1 MLYKSL
7 VVRIPDGSIVMKN
20 RKVLWTIEKN
30 YIKGKRYNH
39 DTRRMIGKTLEASR
53 THMYPNDNYKEI
65 FPEDYQALLK
75 KRPSPSSQSIGMYL
89 ILKNIVETLPV
100 YDTLDEVFGRE
111 DTNLILDYAM
121 YQIISESAVSQH
133 YEVTLKDKAIFSES
147 LRSDSYLS
155 TFFKQKIDD
164 DKIALFH
171 ELWAPRI
178 IAFKGIKKAYLNVD
192 GTNIDC
198 EAEGVTLREI
208 GYDKSGEGTTIVG
221 VMYVIAPDGT
231 PLYYIQYR
239 GSIIDSVAVKA
250 VLLFF
255 KHLKVKIAGFCAD
268 RGFCTKDDTDLL
280 RNMKVGFVLMMTSKP
295 EGFITAKNELRDTI
309 RNNID
314 KWIEGSELFGD
325 RTKCR
330 LFKTDTV
337 DSYLHVYYDSAK
349 AGNAIKSLLKKIN
362 RAKANAIKAI
372 KNKKKPKIP
381 EDLQEFIHPRN
392 GRGPKTL
399 VIEYDK
405 IQDAINDK
413 GMHVLATSGDM
424 DTLEA
429 YKIYHSRDS
438 SETQYMFM
446 KSEIGLEKYYTGSDE
461 SIRGKQFVAF
471 VAGILRNELN
481 LASRKMLDEKDRTD
495 WYSVP
500 AIIKELADIK
510 IKRLPGDTYALV
522 MNISARDEFM
532 LKHLCITKDQLDEC
546 VRKQNLRIK
555 GHNR

>member
-53 THMYPNDNYKEI
+53 THMYPNDNYREI

-89 ILKNIVETLPV
+89 ILKNIVETLPL

-221 VMYVIAPDGT
+221 VMYVVAPDGT

-362 RAKANAIKAI
+362 RAKANALKAI

>member
-53 THMYPNDNYKEI
+53 THMYPNDNYREI

-89 ILKNIVETLPV
+89 ILKNIVETLPL

-372 KNKKKPKIP
+372 KKAQYKFLCEIQNPAWS
-381 EDLQEFIHPRN
+381 DPRQQSPLT
-392 GRGPKTL
+392 RPAA
-399 VIEYDK
+399 
-405 IQDAINDK
+405 AIR
-413 GMHVLATSGDM
+413 H
-424 DTLEA
+424 
-429 YKIYHSRDS
+429 
-438 SETQYMFM
+438 
-446 KSEIGLEKYYTGSDE
+446 
-461 SIRGKQFVAF
+461 
-471 VAGILRNELN
+471 
-481 LASRKMLDEKDRTD
+481 
-495 WYSVP
+495 
-500 AIIKELADIK
+500 
-510 IKRLPGDTYALV
+510 
-522 MNISARDEFM
+522 
-532 LKHLCITKDQLDEC
+532 
-546 VRKQNLRIK
+546 
-555 GHNR
+555 

>member
-30 YIKGKRYNH
+30 YIKGKQYNH

-89 ILKNIVETLPV
+89 ILKNIVETLPL

-221 VMYVIAPDGT
+221 VMYVVAPDGT

>member
-53 THMYPNDNYKEI
+53 THMYPNDNYREI

-75 KRPSPSSQSIGMYL
+75 KRPSPSSQSIGMYS
-89 ILKNIVETLPV
+89 ILKNIVETLPL

-164 DKIALFH
+164 DKISLFH

-178 IAFKGIKKAYLNVD
+178 IAFKGIKKAYMNVD

-239 GSIIDSVAVKA
+239 GSIIDSVAAKA

-362 RAKANAIKAI
+362 RAKANALKAI

>member
-89 ILKNIVETLPV
+89 ILKNIVETLPL